1 MVSGYE
7 LSITSSGFSSRSNQ
21 DEKLKPETGNH
32 MFCPE
37 CGSRLRPGEPIC
49 GECGAAQEPMPAP
62 PPPVVLEARSAQA
75 EDRMPEPKKPKHV
88 PSQQL
93 EPGTLLLDR
102 YSIVHRV
109 GGGGMGSVYQA
120 RDKRLADRLCAVK
133 EMIEL
138 FADQNQRA
146 KAVEDFKREAEV
158 LAQLDHP
165 SIPTVFDY
173 FIETG
178 RYYLVMRWI
187 GGGDLAEQM
196 RVRGGVVDEAT
207 VCKWAVQIC
216 DVLHYIHTQKPP
228 IIYRDLKPA
237 NLMLDDK
244 TERVMLVDFGI
255 ARIVRPTEK
264 GVTAIGTMGYAPPE
278 LFAGKVEPRSDIY
291 SLGATV
297 FHMLT
302 GSDPQ
307 DNPLLIFDFSKNP
320 RPCQINS
327 SISPEMERI
336 LMKMVAHKPE
346 DRQSSALELMRSLE
360 AHRAFLASNP
370 RVEPPRRPITSP
382 RSSSFPGPNASSMRG
397 VQMPAPVP
405 VPTPPPPV
413 PTMEWVFCG
422 HCGEKIGSDDV
433 FCAHCGHRQPTA
445 GAAAGYAASSGAP
458 GRITAQLVIVGTKDM
473 VKPFAIDKDSVL
485 IGRTDPHTGIFPE
498 VDLTMYDGETKV
510 SRKHARIFRSGEQFL
525 IEDLGSVNGTIINSV
540 SGGSIR
546 LNAKTPRALSAGDEV
561 KLGGTILQFILT

>member
-1 MVSGYE
+1 
-7 LSITSSGFSSRSNQ
+7 
-21 DEKLKPETGNH
+21 

-37 CGSRLRPGEPIC
+37 CGSKVREEDSNCRV
-49 GECGAAQEPMPAP
+49 CGARQDSTPLAP
-62 PPPVVLEARSAQA
+62 KAIILEARSGRS
-75 EDRMPEPKKPKHV
+75 DDMPDPKKPKPAPTH
-88 PSQQL
+88 QL

-102 YSIVHRV
+102 YLIVQRV

-120 RDKRLADRLCAVK
+120 KDKRLADRLCAVK
-133 EMIEL
+133 EMIEM

-173 FIETG
+173 FIEGG

-196 RVRGGVVDEAT
+196 RVRGGIVEEQVMT
-207 VCKWAVQIC
+207 KWAIQIC
-216 DVLHYIHTQKPP
+216 DVLHYIHSQKPP

-244 TERVMLVDFGI
+244 SGRVMLVDFGI

-291 SLGATV
+291 SLGATM

-320 RPCQINS
+320 RPRQINPN
-327 SISPEMERI
+327 ISPEMENL
-336 LMKMVAHKPE
+336 LMRAVAHKPE
-346 DRQSSALELMRSLE
+346 DRHASALDFMRSLE
-360 AHRAFLASNP
+360 EHSTRMES
-370 RVEPPRRPITSP
+370 RP
-382 RSSSFPGPNASSMRG
+382 RSEPARYSNNYARSSNSSAVAPPIIPRELKPSQQSAASPSSG
-397 VQMPAPVP
+397 GAASATGQ
-405 VPTPPPPV
+405 
-413 PTMEWVFCG
+413 EWVFCG
-422 HCGEKIGSDDV
+422 HCGEKIGAEDV
-433 FCAHCGHRQPTA
+433 YCAHCGNRQPSA
-445 GAAAGYAASSGAP
+445 DAAANATGP
-458 GRITAQLVIVGTKDM
+458 NPEPRVTAQLVVVSTSDM
-473 VKPFAIDKDSVL
+473 VKPISYEIKKESVL

-498 VDLTMYDGETKV
+498 IDLTMHDPETKV
-510 SRKHARIFRSGEQFL
+510 SRRHARIYRQGEQFL
-525 IEDLGSVNGTIINSV
+525 IEDLGSVNGTIVNST

-546 LNAKTPRALSAGDEV
+546 LNVKSPRVLSPDDELR
-561 KLGGTILQFILT
+561 LGGTVLKFQVS

>member
-1 MVSGYE
+1 
-7 LSITSSGFSSRSNQ
+7 
-21 DEKLKPETGNH
+21 

-37 CGSRLRPGEPIC
+37 CGSHLQPGDPFC
-49 GECGAAQEPMPAP
+49 GECGAKQDPMPNP
-62 PPPVVLEARSAQA
+62 PPPVVIEAHSGRV
-75 EDRMPEPKKPKHV
+75 EDRMPDSKKSKHP

-102 YSIVHRV
+102 YSIVSRV

-133 EMIEL
+133 EMIEM
-138 FADQNQRA
+138 FADQSQRA

-173 FIETG
+173 FIEGG

-196 RVRGGVVDEAT
+196 RVRGGIVDEPT
-207 VCKWAVQIC
+207 VNRWAIQIC
-216 DVLHYIHTQKPP
+216 DVLHYIHSQRPP

-237 NLMLDDK
+237 NLMLDDR

-291 SLGATV
+291 SLGATM

-320 RPCQINS
+320 RPCQINP
-327 SISPEMERI
+327 SITPDMERI
-336 LMKMVAHKPE
+336 LIKSVSHKPE
-346 DRQSSALELMRSLE
+346 DRQASALELMRALE
-360 AHRAFLASNP
+360 SHSGRLTASPRGESRAFPGSRISKPGISRTPSSREALVP
-370 RVEPPRRPITSP
+370 QVPPIS
-382 RSSSFPGPNASSMRG
+382 
-397 VQMPAPVP
+397 
-405 VPTPPPPV
+405 TPPALS
-413 PTMEWVFCG
+413 WVFCG

-433 FCAHCGHRQPTA
+433 FCAHCGQRQPKPGVA
-445 GAAAGYAASSGAP
+445 GADYEGAAAP
-458 GRITAQLVIVGTKDM
+458 GRITAQLYVVGTTDM
-473 VKPFAIDKDSVL
+473 VKPFVIDKQSVL
-485 IGRTDPHTGIFPE
+485 IGRQDPHTGIFPE
-498 VDLTMYDGETKV
+498 VDLTTYDLETKV
-510 SRKHARIFRSGEQFL
+510 SRKHARIYRQGEQFL
-525 IEDLGSVNGTIINSV
+525 IEDLGSVNGTIVNSV
-540 SGGSIR
+540 TGGSIR
-546 LNAKTPRALSAGDEV
+546 LNAKSPRVLAPGDEL
-561 KLGGTILQFILT
+561 KLGGTVLKFMLA

>member
-1 MVSGYE
+1 
-7 LSITSSGFSSRSNQ
+7 
-21 DEKLKPETGNH
+21 
-32 MFCPE
+32 
-37 CGSRLRPGEPIC
+37 
-49 GECGAAQEPMPAP
+49 
-62 PPPVVLEARSAQA
+62 
-75 EDRMPEPKKPKHV
+75 MPEKKQKNV
-88 PSQQL
+88 PNQQL

-102 YSIVHRV
+102 YAIVQRV

-133 EMIEL
+133 EMIEM
-138 FADQNQRA
+138 FADQSQRA

-196 RVRGGVVDEAT
+196 RVRGGVVDEIV

-291 SLGATV
+291 SLGATM

-320 RPCQINS
+320 RPRQINP
-327 SISPEMERI
+327 SITAEMEAI
-336 LMKMVAHKPE
+336 LMKSVAHKPD
-346 DRQSSALELMRSLE
+346 DRHASALEFMRALE
-360 AHRAFLASNP
+360 AHSAYLSTHP
-370 RVEPPRRPITSP
+370 KIEPVRPPFAPGRPSSFGSP
-382 RSSSFPGPNASSMRG
+382 PSSSVRPARASVPGNSPAPP
-397 VQMPAPVP
+397 PAPV
-405 VPTPPPPV
+405 
-413 PTMEWVFCG
+413 MEWVFCG

-433 FCAHCGHRQPTA
+433 FCAHCGQRQPTPGSGVPA
-445 GAAAGYAASSGAP
+445 VGYTGAAAP
-458 GRITAQLVIVGTKDM
+458 GRITAQLVIVGTKDIA
-473 VKPFAIDKDSVL
+473 KSFLIDKESVL

-510 SRKHARIFRSGEQFL
+510 SRKHARIYRQGEQFL

-540 SGGSIR
+540 TGGSVR
-546 LNAKTPRALSAGDEV
+546 LNAKSPRVLSAGDEV
-561 KLGGTILQFILT
+561 KLGGTTLQFLLT

>member
-1 MVSGYE
+1 
-7 LSITSSGFSSRSNQ
+7 
-21 DEKLKPETGNH
+21 

-37 CGSRLRPGEPIC
+37 CGSKLQPGEPDC
-49 GECGAAQEPMPAP
+49 GECGARQEPAP
-62 PPPVVLEARSAQA
+62 LSPPPVIIEARSGRS
-75 EDRMPEPKKPKHV
+75 EEYMPESKKPKQAATH
-88 PSQQL
+88 QL

-102 YSIVHRV
+102 YSIVSRV

-133 EMIEL
+133 EMIEM
-138 FADQNQRA
+138 FADQAQRA

-173 FIETG
+173 FIEGG

-196 RVRGGVVDEAT
+196 RLRGGTVDEASVT
-207 VCKWAVQIC
+207 RWAIQIS
-216 DVLHYIHTQKPP
+216 DVLHYIHSQKPP

-237 NLMLDDK
+237 NLMIDDK
-244 TERVMLVDFGI
+244 TGRVMLVDFGI

-291 SLGATV
+291 SLGATM

-320 RPCQINS
+320 RPCQINPA
-327 SISPEMERI
+327 ISPDMERI
-336 LMKMVAHKPE
+336 LMRMVAHKPE
-346 DRQSSALELMRSLE
+346 DRQLSALELMRALE
-360 AHRAFLASNP
+360 EHSARIESKPKIDSARPSSRYPSPSPSGGGAAYSPIKPEP
-370 RVEPPRRPITSP
+370 RESKQNYSVPISDSSAAPPAAATD
-382 RSSSFPGPNASSMRG
+382 
-397 VQMPAPVP
+397 
-405 VPTPPPPV
+405 
-413 PTMEWVFCG
+413 WVFCG
-422 HCGEKIGSDDV
+422 HCGEKIGAEDV
-433 FCAHCGHRQPTA
+433 YCAHCGSRQPA
-445 GAAAGYAASSGAP
+445 PGSAASSSYIGAAGP
-458 GRITAQLVIVGTKDM
+458 GRITAQLVIIGTNDM
-473 VKPFAIDKDSVL
+473 VKPFVIDKESVL

-498 VDLTMYDGETKV
+498 IDLTMHDPETKV
-510 SRKHARIFRSGEQFL
+510 SRRHARIYRQGEQFL
-525 IEDLGSVNGTIINSV
+525 IEDLGSVNGTIVNSI
-540 SGGSIR
+540 SGGSVR
-546 LNAKTPRALSAGDEV
+546 LNTKSPRVLSAGDELR
-561 KLGGTILQFILT
+561 LGGTTLKFQMV

>member
-1 MVSGYE
+1 
-7 LSITSSGFSSRSNQ
+7 
-21 DEKLKPETGNH
+21 
-32 MFCPE
+32 
-37 CGSRLRPGEPIC
+37 
-49 GECGAAQEPMPAP
+49 MPATP
-62 PPPVVLEARSAQA
+62 LPVVIEARSGAVENRVPDLKKSKQA
-75 EDRMPEPKKPKHV
+75 

-133 EMIEL
+133 EMIEM
-138 FADQNQRA
+138 FADQSQRA

-196 RVRGGVVDEAT
+196 RLRGGQVDEAT
-207 VCKWAVQIC
+207 VVKWAIQIC
-216 DVLHYIHTQKPP
+216 DVLHYIHSQKPP

-237 NLMLDDK
+237 NLMIDDK
-244 TERVMLVDFGI
+244 NGRVMLVDFGI

-291 SLGATV
+291 SLGATM

-320 RPCQINS
+320 RPCQINPN
-327 SISPEMERI
+327 ISPEMERI
-336 LMKMVAHKPE
+336 LMKAVTHKPE
-346 DRQSSALELMRSLE
+346 ERHASALEFMRALE
-360 AHRAFLASNP
+360 AHSAYLATHP
-370 RVEPPRRPITSP
+370 RIEIARPNVMVSRPSAPGIAPGVAQGAPALAHGSP
-382 RSSSFPGPNASSMRG
+382 ASSP
-397 VQMPAPVP
+397 VAPV
-405 VPTPPPPV
+405 
-413 PTMEWVFCG
+413 MEWVFCG
-422 HCGEKIGSDDV
+422 HCGEKIGADDV
-433 FCAHCGHRQPTA
+433 FCAHCGHRQPTPGTEAA
-445 GAAAGYAASSGAP
+445 GAGYVGAPAP
-458 GRITAQLVIVGTKDM
+458 GRITAQLVVVGTGDM
-473 VKPFAIDKDSVL
+473 VRPFVIDKASVL

-498 VDLTMYDGETKV
+498 VDLTMYDAETKV
-510 SRKHARIFRSGEQFL
+510 SRKHARIYRQGEQFL
-525 IEDLGSVNGTIINSV
+525 IEDLGSVNGTVINSV
-540 SGGSIR
+540 TGGSIR
-546 LNAKTPRALSAGDEV
+546 LNAKSPRVLSAGDEL
-561 KLGGTILQFILT
+561 KLGGTVLQFRLA

>member
-1 MVSGYE
+1 
-7 LSITSSGFSSRSNQ
+7 
-21 DEKLKPETGNH
+21 

-37 CGSRLRPGEPIC
+37 CGSKVRAEESNC
-49 GECGAAQEPMPAP
+49 SACGAPQDSTPLAP
-62 PPPVVLEARSAQA
+62 KAIILEARSGRS
-75 EDRMPEPKKPKHV
+75 DDMPESKKPKQAATH
-88 PSQQL
+88 QL

-102 YSIVHRV
+102 YIIVQRV

-120 RDKRLADRLCAVK
+120 KDKRLADRLCAVK

-173 FIETG
+173 FIEGG

-196 RVRGGVVDEAT
+196 RLRGGIVEEGMVT
-207 VCKWAVQIC
+207 KWAIQIS

-244 TERVMLVDFGI
+244 SSRVMLVDFGI

-291 SLGATV
+291 SLGATM

-320 RPCQINS
+320 RPRQINPN
-327 SISPEMERI
+327 ISVEMENI
-336 LMKMVAHKPE
+336 LMRSVAHKPE
-346 DRQSSALELMRSLE
+346 DRHASALDFMRTLE
-360 AHRAFLASNP
+360 EHSTRLESRP
-370 RVEPPRRPITSP
+370 RSEPPRLSNNYARPSNP
-382 RSSSFPGPNASSMRG
+382 VAVAPVGSREAKPNHSASSSSGGTASATG
-397 VQMPAPVP
+397 QD
-405 VPTPPPPV
+405 
-413 PTMEWVFCG
+413 WVFCG
-422 HCGEKIGSDDV
+422 HCGEKIGANDV
-433 FCAHCGHRQPTA
+433 YCAHCGNRQPSA
-445 GAAAGYAASSGAP
+445 DAAASNTGATAEP
-458 GRITAQLVIVGTKDM
+458 RITAQLVVVSTTDI
-473 VKPFAIDKDSVL
+473 VKPFMINKESVL

-498 VDLTMYDGETKV
+498 IDLTMYDPETKV
-510 SRKHARIFRSGEQFL
+510 SRRHARIYRQGEQFL
-525 IEDLGSVNGTIINSV
+525 IEDLGSVNGTIINSI

-546 LNAKTPRALSAGDEV
+546 LNHKSPRVLSPEDELR
-561 KLGGTILQFILT
+561 LGGTILKFTVS

>member
-1 MVSGYE
+1 
-7 LSITSSGFSSRSNQ
+7 
-21 DEKLKPETGNH
+21 
-32 MFCPE
+32 
-37 CGSRLRPGEPIC
+37 
-49 GECGAAQEPMPAP
+49 
-62 PPPVVLEARSAQA
+62 
-75 EDRMPEPKKPKHV
+75 
-88 PSQQL
+88 
-93 EPGTLLLDR
+93 
-102 YSIVHRV
+102 
-109 GGGGMGSVYQA
+109 MGSVYQA

-138 FADQNQRA
+138 FADQGQRA

-173 FIETG
+173 FIEGG

-196 RVRGGVVDEAT
+196 RLRSGIVDEAT
-207 VCKWAVQIC
+207 VTKWAIQIC
-216 DVLHYIHTQKPP
+216 DVLHYIHSQKPP

-244 TERVMLVDFGI
+244 NGRVMLVDFGI

-278 LFAGKVEPRSDIY
+278 LFAGKVEPRSDMY

-320 RPCQINS
+320 RPSQINP

-336 LMKMVAHKPE
+336 LMKTVAHKPE
-346 DRQSSALELMRSLE
+346 DRYANALELMRALE
-360 AHRAFLASNP
+360 EHSARLESRPRPEPARPSAS
-370 RVEPPRRPITSP
+370 RP
-382 RSSSFPGPNASSMRG
+382 RSTPAAEKGLALSPGVPAGLGANPPAASSP
-397 VQMPAPVP
+397 PAPSGG
-405 VPTPPPPV
+405 TGLD
-413 PTMEWVFCG
+413 WVFCG
-422 HCGEKIGSDDV
+422 HCGEKIGAEDV
-433 FCAHCGHRQPTA
+433 YCAHCGSRQPSPGSGA
-445 GAAAGYAASSGAP
+445 SVGLGVSPIGAA
-458 GRITAQLVIVGTKDM
+458 RITAQLYVVGTNDM
-473 VKPFAIDKDSVL
+473 VKPFMIDKESVL

-498 VDLTMYDGETKV
+498 IDLTMYDPETKV
-510 SRKHARIFRSGEQFL
+510 SRRHARIYRQGEQFL
-525 IEDLGSVNGTIINSV
+525 IEDLGSVNGTIINSI
-540 SGGSIR
+540 SGGSVR
-546 LNAKTPRALSAGDEV
+546 LNTKSPRVLSAGDEV
-561 KLGGTILQFILT
+561 KLGGTTLKFMMV

>member
-1 MVSGYE
+1 
-7 LSITSSGFSSRSNQ
+7 
-21 DEKLKPETGNH
+21 
-32 MFCPE
+32 
-37 CGSRLRPGEPIC
+37 
-49 GECGAAQEPMPAP
+49 
-62 PPPVVLEARSAQA
+62 
-75 EDRMPEPKKPKHV
+75 MPESKKPRKSPTH
-88 PSQQL
+88 QL

-102 YSIVHRV
+102 YSIIKRV

-158 LAQLDHP
+158 LAQLEHP

-173 FIETG
+173 FIEGG

-196 RVRGGVVDEAT
+196 RLRGGT
-207 VCKWAVQIC
+207 VEEPAAVKWAIQIC
-216 DVLHYIHTQKPP
+216 DVLHYIHSQVPP

-237 NLMLDDK
+237 NLMLDDRSG
-244 TERVMLVDFGI
+244 RVMLVDFGI

-291 SLGATV
+291 SLGATL

-320 RPCQINS
+320 RPCQINPA
-327 SISPEMERI
+327 ITPEMEQL
-336 LMKMVAHKPE
+336 LMRAVAHKPE
-346 DRQSSALELMRSLE
+346 DRHASALEFMRALE
-360 AHRAFLASNP
+360 EHSARLDGRA
-370 RVEPPRRPITSP
+370 
-382 RSSSFPGPNASSMRG
+382 
-397 VQMPAPVP
+397 PAPVP
-405 VPTPPPPV
+405 RERTSRPSLSGYPAPTGGSQAPAHEPVAPSSRPSLSSYTPPASTSQPSVSTGPASD
-413 PTMEWVFCG
+413 WVFCG
-422 HCGEKIGSDDV
+422 HCGEKIGADDV
-433 FCAHCGHRQPTA
+433 YCAHCGHRQPIA
-445 GAAAGYAASSGAP
+445 GAVDAAHSTFAP
-458 GRITAQLVIVGTKDM
+458 GRVTAQLIVVGTTDM
-473 VKPFAIDKDSVL
+473 VKPFTIDKESVL

-498 VDLTMYDGETKV
+498 IDLTMHDPETKV
-510 SRKHARIFRSGEQFL
+510 SRRHARIYRQGEQFL
-525 IEDLGSVNGTIINSV
+525 IEDLGSVNGTIINSI

-546 LNAKTPRALSAGDEV
+546 LNTKSPRVLAAGDELKV
-561 KLGGTILQFILT
+561 GSTTLKFMVAPL